1 MTVTNPS
8 RPVFANSTSQGFLLG
23 NKAPQA
29 SVLLHILK
37 QEDRLS
43 CVLNCL
49 FKEVWTVTALK
60 INLFPSTKS
69 LLTTHHKRLRFPK
82 LGVPFPHA
90 RTSPSV
96 SILPHES
103 RGSGRAAGT
112 RDTLAAATAAG
123 REASCL

>member
-8 RPVFANSTSQGFLLG
+8 RPVFADSTSQGFLLG

-60 INLFPSTKS
+60 INHFPPQKACLPPITKDSGSLSSGFPSRTHGPLPLSPYRPVKAGGPEGQQGHGAPW
-69 LLTTHHKRLRFPK
+69 LLL
-82 LGVPFPHA
+82 L
-90 RTSPSV
+90 
-96 SILPHES
+96 L
-103 RGSGRAAGT
+103 
-112 RDTLAAATAAG
+112 
-123 REASCL
+123 